1 MVDDDA
7 AQDLVVHDEVGGD
20 DDDDIVVQDEVGGR
34 REGTDVEVERYGE
47 EGEELGGEEDEGE
60 VVVLDQVEGD
70 GSGIHFRAVFT
81 QRALDGLI
89 QDTRFEVLER
99 AQREM
104 TRFLRTS
111 RDPQRVDAKGF
122 I

>member
-1 MVDDDA
+1 MGYVWG
-7 AQDLVVHDEVGGD
+7 DL
-20 DDDDIVVQDEVGGR
+20 
-34 REGTDVEVERYGE
+34 
-47 EGEELGGEEDEGE
+47 LG
-60 VVVLDQVEGD
+60 
-70 GSGIHFRAVFT
+70 VFT
-81 QRALDGLI
+81 QKELEGLI